1 MIKWNRVMAPLLFLC
16 SVGVFAQV
24 KQKNQTIS
32 EEINEEISEEITD
45 NGSAN
50 DSLNE
55 PYRNIIYYPEQLK
68 HFFTSLKELSGGKR
82 KKVNIVHIGDSHIQA
97 DFFSGR
103 VRSLIQE
110 QFGNGGLGFTFPYQL
125 ARTNSNNYVRYSSNS
140 AWENRRNIYPVN
152 GAKVGLSGIALS
164 SSAKDAVIKVDLRE
178 SKYAFTRVKLFTP
191 TNESA
196 YRVGT
201 TDREL
206 NLASTTVAKNNT
218 HKIKSGES
226 LSGIAKKYH
235 TSVATLKKLN
245 KLKSVNIQAGKTLVV
260 PGTQVEHTTIATS
273 VFHPVNFSKEKNF
286 LAFDFPNAT
295 EQFYLY
301 PVQQADQYDVN
312 GIVLENDQAGILY
325 HTIGVNG
332 ARYSDYNK
340 YPLFFSQ
347 LEGLEADLI
356 IVSLGTNE
364 AFDRMDA
371 ENFKSEINR
380 FLKEVKDRNPQASI
394 LVTSPPPSYFSK
406 GVPNTFASTLA
417 NEIIINGI
425 DQKYAIW
432 DMYYNLGGTL
442 GLPYL
447 IEEQMLSKDLVHYTI
462 KGYEYTGTLFY
473 EGLMQVYQ
481 NYFTTEI
488 EQTNESI

>member
-1 MIKWNRVMAPLLFLC
+1 MIRWNRVVAPLLFLC
-16 SVGVFAQV
+16 SLGVFAQET
-24 KQKNQTIS
+24 KQDQV
-32 EEINEEISEEITD
+32 
-45 NGSAN
+45 
-50 DSLNE
+50 LNE
-55 PYRNIIYYPEQLK
+55 VSTEHDSVNTAYRNKIYYPEQLK
-68 HFFTSLKELSGGKR
+68 HFFQSLKELSEGKR

-125 ARTNSNNYVRYSSNS
+125 ARTNSNNFVRYSSNS
-140 AWENRRNIYPVN
+140 PWENRRNIYPVN

-164 SSAKDAVIKVDLRE
+164 SSTKDAVIKVDLRE
-178 SKYAFTRVKLFTP
+178 SKFAFTKVKLFTP
-191 TNESA
+191 TNDLV

-201 TDREL
+201 AEKEL
-206 NLASTTVAKNNT
+206 NLSSTVTKNNS
-218 HKIKSGES
+218 HKIKAGES
-226 LSGIAKKYH
+226 LSGIAKKYN
-235 TSVATLKKLN
+235 TTVAKLKQLN
-245 KLKSVNIQAGKTLVV
+245 KLKSTNIQAGKTLLV
-260 PGTQVEHTTIATS
+260 PGKQVEHTAIAAS
-273 VFHPVNFSKEKNF
+273 SFHPVNYAKEKSF
-286 LAFDFPNAT
+286 YAFDFPQAT

-301 PVQQADQYDVN
+301 ADVPADQYELN
-312 GIVLENDQAGILY
+312 GLVLENDQAGILY

-347 LEGLEADLI
+347 LEGLQADLI
-356 IVSLGTNE
+356 IISLGTNE
-364 AFDRMDA
+364 AFDKMD
-371 ENFKSEINR
+371 EESFKTEINH
-380 FLKEVKDRNPQASI
+380 FLKEVKERNPQVSI
-394 LVTSPPPSYFSK
+394 LITSPPPSYFSK
-406 GVPNTFASTLA
+406 GVPNTVASALT

-447 IEEQMLSKDLVHYTI
+447 IDEQMLSKDLVHYTI

-473 EGLMQVYQ
+473 EGLMEVYQ
-481 NYFTTEI
+481 NYFTTET